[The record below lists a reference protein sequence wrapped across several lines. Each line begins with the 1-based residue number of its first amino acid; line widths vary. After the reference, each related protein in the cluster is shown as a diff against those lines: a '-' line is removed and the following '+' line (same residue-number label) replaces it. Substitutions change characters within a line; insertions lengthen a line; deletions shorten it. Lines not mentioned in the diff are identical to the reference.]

1 MRFCRYFYVAGEEA
15 GSNTAE
21 DTVKDDDDFPSD
33 HTHRNYDEAVDEL
46 TCGTHFLASAA
57 HVPGCK
63 RRHPARLGVARIP
76 YIEPIGESRENFY
89 EAKLVLSLP
98 WFCPELP
105 AETENGEVV
114 WTFRCRL
121 PELRQHVE
129 IDDLKIGKHPPSLR
143 CSATDS
149 RSFFANKSWTSCAGV
164 ALGSFRVRPAKPA
177 GTLRAFTYA
186 RSRASSTSGGR
197 GLSSQVRLTYN
208 GRFSISIGS
217 KSPSLICGIA
227 RRPTLTK
234 H

>member
-21 DTVKDDDDFPSD
+21 DTVKDDDDLPSD

-121 PELRQHVE
+121 PELGQHVE
-129 IDDLKIGKHPPSLR
+129 IDDLKIGKHPPSFEMLCNRFEKLFCEQELDLVCR
-143 CSATDS
+143 C
-149 RSFFANKSWTSCAGV
+149 CAGELPG
-164 ALGSFRVRPAKPA
+164 AACKTCRRATGFHLCSEQGEQHKWRK
-177 GTLRAFTYA
+177 GTLFAGPLDVQRALFNLH
-186 RSRASSTSGGR
+186 RSGEGTNVIRNYSAS
-197 GLSSQVRLTYN
+197 VRDV
-208 GRFSISIGS
+208 
-217 KSPSLICGIA
+217 
-227 RRPTLTK
+227 
-234 H
+234 